1 MNLPVTRRFIPLVFR
16 SDNLDSFGNPIPEE
30 TLQETLQNNP
40 DIPIPS
46 GMKQR

>member
-1 MNLPVTRRFIPLVFR
+1 MKLPVTRRFIPLVFR
-16 SDNLDSFGNPIPEE
+16 GDNLDSFGNPIPEE